1 MVYPRR
7 ADVTPPETLLGQA
20 AHAHLVARRLKPRV
34 GGNGDLHGRRRV
46 LSLIGLESNMSG
58 TADKGIGR
66 IKQAVGDLTD
76 DDSLKNEG
84 KVDETSGK
92 VKDAANNAVDK
103 VKDALKKD

>member
-1 MVYPRR
+1 M
-7 ADVTPPETLLGQA
+7 LLGQA
-20 AHAHLVARRLKPRV
+20 AHACPVARRLKPV
-34 GGNGDLHGRRRV
+34 FEGNGALHGRPERRHR
-46 LSLIGLESNMSG
+46 SDWRSNMSG
-58 TADKGIGR
+58 TADKGKGR
-66 IKQAVGDLTD
+66 IKQAIGDLTD